1 MTQTGIDRFYGL
13 IVDDDEEP
21 DPAIGISDEIVDEV
35 PGNAVKLVG
44 ALTLQKVGD
53 RIVDPKTVLA
63 WLFGALAVP
72 TVLTGLLVP
81 IRESGSLL
89 PQAGL
94 IPLVRRVAKRKWVWV
109 GGASGMALA
118 VVAMSLVTVTT
129 SGTGAGVLVLVAL
142 AGFALSRSLS
152 SIASKDV
159 RGRTIPKGKR
169 GQITGAASIT
179 SGLVAITF
187 GVAIRIWGGQDA
199 DTTVFALL
207 LLGAALLWVAA
218 LSVFAMIVEP
228 DGAYDDEADASAIR
242 DALSLLVDDPPF
254 RRFVVAR
261 ALLLV
266 SALTPPFI
274 VAIATAEGGEVSLSG
289 LGPFVIAQ
297 GVASL
302 VGGRLWGRFADRS
315 SRRVMMTAAGLAS
328 AVVVVFLVLISVSG
342 LRTVVLLYPITYFA
356 LALIHTGSRIGR
368 KTYVVDLAEG
378 NRRTDYV
385 AVSNTAMGVLLLVAG
400 GVSAGLA
407 ALGPEVALGFLAV
420 LGLLAV
426 PVGRRLP
433 EVSLGG

>member
-1 MTQTGIDRFYGL
+1 M
-13 IVDDDEEP
+13 
-21 DPAIGISDEIVDEV
+21 
-35 PGNAVKLVG
+35 
-44 ALTLQKVGD
+44 
-53 RIVDPKTVLA
+53 
-63 WLFGALAVP
+63 
-72 TVLTGLLVP
+72 
-81 IRESGSLL
+81 
-89 PQAGL
+89 
-94 IPLVRRVAKRKWVWV
+94 
-109 GGASGMALA
+109 
-118 VVAMSLVTVTT
+118 
-129 SGTGAGVLVLVAL
+129 
-142 AGFALSRSLS
+142 
-152 SIASKDV
+152 
-159 RGRTIPKGKR
+159 
-169 GQITGAASIT
+169 
-179 SGLVAITF
+179 VAITF

-199 DTTVFALL
+199 DTVVFALL

-218 LSVFAMIVEP
+218 LSVFATIVEP
-228 DGAYDDEADASAIR
+228 DGAHDEEADAGAIR

-254 RRFVVAR
+254 RRFVFAR

-302 VGGRLWGRFADRS
+302 VGGRVWGRFADRS
-315 SRRVMMTAAGLAS
+315 SRRVMMTAAALAS
-328 AVVVVFLVLISVSG
+328 AVVVAFLVLVSISE
-342 LRTVVLLYPITYFA
+342 LRSMALLYPITYFA

-433 EVSLGG
+433 EVSVGG